1 VCLLMTETIRKC
13 RLTCSP
19 VPDWCRAVPGGVG
32 VFRDM
37 RARTE
42 PAAVVRGR
50 APVSRP
56 FFVLFVS
63 RYYRGMNM
71 ALVERT
77 VLPPQSSQG
86 LGGVR
91 AALAER
97 VMLVGPEGQRL
108 DLPAEVLGIL
118 RVVVDALS
126 EGLAITIA
134 PHHTVLSTSE
144 AADIVGVSRPTLVR
158 LLESG
163 EIPFEQPGRHRRVRL
178 ADVLAYQERAR
189 RRRAAGLDQMVADAE
204 EAGLYDLPEVPF
216 ERLPADGQ

>member
-1 VCLLMTETIRKC
+1 MQPR
-13 RLTCSP
+13 
-19 VPDWCRAVPGGVG
+19 
-32 VFRDM
+32 
-37 RARTE
+37 
-42 PAAVVRGR
+42 VRPIGR
-50 APVSRP
+50 A
-56 FFVLFVS
+56 FVLFVS
-63 RYYRGMNM
+63 GYYCDMSM

-77 VLPPQSSQG
+77 VLPPQCPQG

-91 AALAER
+91 AVLAEP
-97 VMLVGPEGQRL
+97 VMLVGPGGQRL

-126 EGLAITIA
+126 EGHAITIA

-144 AADIVGVSRPTLVR
+144 AAEILGVSRPTLVR

-163 EIPFEQPGRHRRVRL
+163 EIPFDQPGRHRRVRL

-204 EAGLYDLPEVPF
+204 DAGLYDLPEVPF
-216 ERLPADGQ
+216 ERLPSGDQ